1 MISRVT
7 QTSLVR
13 DFLGNVQS
21 LQRRQAEAQEHVQTG
36 KRILLPSDDP
46 GGAARATRLR
56 SEDSDLN
63 ALHETVGFG
72 LSVLGA
78 QDGAIGE
85 AQALLTRAREL
96 ASQEANGLTSPAL
109 RQAAATEV
117 AELERAMITLANST
131 VGGRHIF
138 GGLATGD
145 APFVSLDDVAFD
157 ANNPYGG
164 PTDPFHVRTGVDG
177 ATTRLTTP
185 GDQVF
190 GDTILALENLR
201 QTLLAGNDPGVE
213 LTALEAAADGLSL
226 ERASVGARSRGL
238 ADRGQEILGSMQT
251 ARAEIGEIEDVDLVE
266 AILNLQRLQSALQA
280 TLVSGQTLQQSIVD
294 YVRL

>member
-1 MISRVT
+1 MIGRVT
-7 QTSLVR
+7 QSSLAR
-13 DFLGNVQS
+13 DFLGHVQS
-21 LQRRQAEAQEHVQTG
+21 LQRRSAEAQNHVQTQR
-36 KRILLPSDDP
+36 RILAPSDDP

-56 SEDSDLN
+56 SEDSDLR

-78 QDGAIGE
+78 QDGALGE
-85 AQALLTRAREL
+85 ASSLLTRAREL
-96 ASQEANGLTSPAL
+96 AAQEANGLTSPAQ

-117 AELERAMITLANST
+117 AEIERALITLANST
-131 VGGRHIF
+131 VGGRHVF

-164 PTDPFHVRTGVDG
+164 PTDAFSVRTGEDG
-177 ATTRLTTP
+177 TTTRLTTP

-201 QTLLAGNDPGVE
+201 QTLLAGNDPTVE
-213 LTALEAAADGLSL
+213 IDALAAAADGLSL
-226 ERASVGARSRGL
+226 ERASVGARSRAL
-238 ADRGQEILGSMQT
+238 TDRGQEILGSIQT
-251 ARAEIGEIEDVDLVE
+251 AREEIGEIEDVDLVE
-266 AILNLQRLQSALQA
+266 AIMDLQRLQSALEA

>member
-1 MISRVT
+1 MIGRVT
-7 QTSLVR
+7 QSSMVR
-13 DFLGNVQS
+13 DFLGHVQS
-21 LQRRQAEAQEHVQTG
+21 LQRRTAEAQEHVQTQR
-36 KRILLPSDDP
+36 KILTPSDDP

-56 SEDSDLN
+56 SENTDLN

-109 RQAAATEV
+109 RAAAATEV
-117 AELERAMITLANST
+117 EEIERAMITLANTT

-145 APFVSLDDVAFD
+145 APFTSLDDPGFD
-157 ANNPYGG
+157 ATDPYGG
-164 PTDPFHVRTGVDG
+164 PTDAFYVRTGEDG
-177 ATTRLTTP
+177 ARTRLTTP

-190 GDTILALENLR
+190 GDAILALENLR
-201 QTLLAGNDPGVE
+201 QTLIAGNDPAVE
-213 LTALEAAADGLSL
+213 LTGLEAAADSLGL
-226 ERASVGARSRGL
+226 ERASVGARSRAL
-238 ADRGQEILGSMQT
+238 ADRGQDILGSIQT
-251 ARAEIGEIEDVDLVE
+251 AREEIGEIEDVDLVE
-266 AILNLQRLQSALQA
+266 AILDLQRLQSALEA